1 MHEMSYCIK
10 LVNMALDAVDTSD
23 ETIESLSVS
32 IGEMTGI
39 VPEYLHKYFPE
50 ATKNTALEGAVLDI
64 HMMPVIIKCKACGK
78 EYTPSKENSYKCPSC
93 LDHNGDLLQ
102 GREFMLD
109 HITLRGSQN

>member
-10 LVNMALDAVDTSD
+10 LVNMALDAVDTSKD
-23 ETIESLSVS
+23 TIESLSVN

-64 HMMPVIIKCKACGK
+64 HMVPVIIKCNGCDT
-78 EYTPSKENSYKCPSC
+78 EYTPSRDNSYTCPACHYHS
-93 LDHNGDLLQ
+93 GDLLQ

-109 HITLRGSQN
+109 NITVRS